1 MAGLVV
7 DISVLAT
14 VLIGLGIAILT
25 TLTFYEKRQLFSG
38 YIETTIVFLPLI
50 YSLLSLSM
58 LVIGNIYLYLLLAI
72 WAYFYVS
79 RYVGGSYF
87 VLTIVVIILYL
98 RMLKTSLTLSQMF
111 ILIGCGLLTYLGT
124 ALMSRLKLPFLIQLA
139 GAFFVMLCSER
150 LFGTFVP
157 AYGVNTL
164 RGSIISVTA
173 LLIAA
178 TVMHGFSRYV
188 TQRVAE
194 MDAITLR
201 ANKDEL
207 TQFYNLYYL
216 YQDFGA
222 QQFNQETLAIAI
234 LDLDYFKRI
243 NDQYGHSVGN
253 DALIMFSK
261 QIHQNLIAQLGV
273 KNFEL
278 YRYGGEE
285 FVVAIKTL
293 PDKTMAHVFD
303 DLQAAMACVKVD
315 QVPNNLSFSAGVA
328 YLANHTDGPVKTLEA
343 ADQLLYQAKHAGRG
357 QTTIEALPAS
367 AR

>member
-50 YSLLSLSM
+50 YSLLSVSM

-157 AYGVNTL
+157 AY
-164 RGSIISVTA
+164 VTWEY
-173 LLIAA
+173 
-178 TVMHGFSRYV
+178 H
-188 TQRVAE
+188 
-194 MDAITLR
+194 
-201 ANKDEL
+201 
-207 TQFYNLYYL
+207 
-216 YQDFGA
+216 
-222 QQFNQETLAIAI
+222 
-234 LDLDYFKRI
+234 
-243 NDQYGHSVGN
+243 
-253 DALIMFSK
+253 
-261 QIHQNLIAQLGV
+261 
-273 KNFEL
+273 
-278 YRYGGEE
+278 
-285 FVVAIKTL
+285 
-293 PDKTMAHVFD
+293 
-303 DLQAAMACVKVD
+303 
-315 QVPNNLSFSAGVA
+315 
-328 YLANHTDGPVKTLEA
+328 
-343 ADQLLYQAKHAGRG
+343 
-357 QTTIEALPAS
+357 
-367 AR
+367 